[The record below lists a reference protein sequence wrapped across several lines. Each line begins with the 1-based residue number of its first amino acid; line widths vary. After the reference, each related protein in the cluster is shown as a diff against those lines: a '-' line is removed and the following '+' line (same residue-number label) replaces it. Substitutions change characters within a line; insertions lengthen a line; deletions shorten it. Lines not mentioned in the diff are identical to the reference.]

1 MITPKRME
9 VYYAKL
15 EKANGSVQYGHRP
28 VLVVSNNVSNHA
40 SGVLMVAP
48 LTTKR
53 KKNLPTHVMVDLKGW
68 KDPRCT
74 ILCEQIRTISQKQL
88 GSKIMR
94 FKDPEVIGKINR
106 ALTIAIGLDDRYNPM
121 CPNWPSTQKK

>member
-53 KKNLPTHVMVDLKGW
+53 KKNLKKTEVLEKETLIFILK
-68 KDPRCT
+68 K
-74 ILCEQIRTISQKQL
+74 
-88 GSKIMR
+88 
-94 FKDPEVIGKINR
+94 V
-106 ALTIAIGLDDRYNPM
+106 
-121 CPNWPSTQKK
+121 